1 MKATP
6 IAKYLEQKGR
16 TEPVAWPPTRQDAF
30 PLRPKQAQRGQETPT
45 SVASEFRRA
54 TLSDA
59 IQARARDASDRQ
71 SGAPADTRRRD
82 SIFSRPREAAPAP
95 ESPPEP
101 ALDSPD
107 SMSET
112 LLIKSADG
120 RDQFL
125 EELLERKD
133 KSPQRHLQ
141 KLVDFDEEHAAA
153 ILKQWIRQGA
163 NG

>member
-1 MKATP
+1 VPAP
-6 IAKYLEQKGR
+6 SFLEIMERQTGTLVSAGVVLLVAVLLILFGIR
-16 TEPVAWPPTRQDAF
+16 PVTRA
-30 PLRPKQAQRGQETPT
+30 L
-45 SVASEFRRA
+45 
-54 TLSDA
+54 L
-59 IQARARDASDRQ
+59 
-71 SGAPADTRRRD
+71 
-82 SIFSRPREAAPAP
+82 APAP
-95 ESPPEP
+95 AALEAPESSPEIGMGMGMEMAMAP

-125 EELLERKD
+125 DELLERKD

>member
-1 MKATP
+1 
-6 IAKYLEQKGR
+6 
-16 TEPVAWPPTRQDAF
+16 V
-30 PLRPKQAQRGQETPT
+30 
-45 SVASEFRRA
+45 
-54 TLSDA
+54 
-59 IQARARDASDRQ
+59 
-71 SGAPADTRRRD
+71 
-82 SIFSRPREAAPAP
+82 PAP
-95 ESPPEP
+95 SFVEVMERQTGTLVSAGVVLLVAVLLILFGIRPVTRALLAPPPAALEALESSPEIGMGMGMAMAP
-101 ALDSPD
+101 ALDAPD